1 MLFTQVSA
9 DTFTRHI
16 KQQRTGQTL
25 TPGHT
30 QVNCL
35 VESRISLGFG
45 LVELLVTMA
54 IVAFL
59 AILISPVLQKSF
71 EGARSAKCLSNLKQ
85 IGMGILN
92 YTTDNNGVFPAFQ
105 EGTYTT
111 WEYVGRYEQ
120 DGTLGDMAGWG
131 GHIYPYLGGR
141 GNWKVFVCPSDPHAA
156 ERNLTD
162 YTSNGGLGTGAS
174 YSLNAGYIGAPRG
187 VSYNVAAENS
197 GAQSRQVRITDL
209 QWPSQTCL
217 VADDS
222 CRNVWPVNQ
231 SRPVGLL
238 YAPWSSAVYHP
249 QHSGGLN
256 VLYCDGHVA
265 PTSLDFF
272 RLNAQPARGTPAW
285 RFWFVK
291 SNP

>member
-1 MLFTQVSA
+1 MATARFPALLEFEGLRSA
-9 DTFTRHI
+9 GGGVVHKSNFR
-16 KQQRTGQTL
+16 G
-25 TPGHT
+25 
-30 QVNCL
+30 
-35 VESRISLGFG
+35 LG
-45 LVELLVTMA
+45 LLQMVVVVA
-54 IVAFL
+54 IL
-59 AILISPVLQKSF
+59 AILAALLFPALQKTLES
-71 EGARSAKCLSNLKQ
+71 ARSAKCIGNLRQ
-85 IGMGILN
+85 IGMGILS
-92 YTTDNNGVFPAFQ
+92 YTSDNNGIFPPFQ

-111 WEYVGRYEQ
+111 WEYVGHFEYN
-120 DGTLGDMAGWG
+120 GTLGNLAGWG
-131 GHIYPYLGGR
+131 GYIYPYLGGR

-187 VSYNVAAENS
+187 VSYNVSAENS
-197 GAQSRQVRITDL
+197 AGAQSRQVRITDL
-209 QWPSQTCL
+209 QWASQTCL

-222 CRNVWPVNQ
+222 CKNVWPVNQ

-238 YAPWSSAVYHP
+238 YAPWASAVYHP

-265 PTSLDFF
+265 PTNLDFF
-272 RLNAQPARGTPAW
+272 RITSQPARDTPAW

-291 SNP
+291 SYP